1 MLTPLRRS
9 AMSIAA
15 LLVISVVGAPIA
27 HAQAAGAS
35 LGMPTQESVDRS
47 SSDPRSAGPGWGDI
61 AGGASVRPYVVSL
74 SVINGGVSTPVI
86 TNGTTATSLL
96 SAGEVT
102 TVVSPFNLCRPGQA
116 PAQGVCYSTPNR
128 VGLTVGYSE
137 GETDGWDFAEPG
149 VPLNPPIDANS
160 VIDMTVALNT
170 LGKSLRWTWVNGQL
184 LYWKASDLGQED
196 ATVHIRFKPASA
208 PYVANFSADNGCTAS
223 PPHNCEIP
231 RADAQ
236 VLTAQLVFSL
246 DESLDPA
253 LTGAV
258 FATQEAIAGYMTPG
272 GSAQSPSLDVALSST
287 HLRADGAPELGTIE
301 AFIPEAA
308 LLNLY
313 GLLPGDA
320 ATALTTTR
328 SGDPGSNDQPT
339 YVPWSAAANGSDGL
353 LVTVGGITFSAP
365 KYRLSRRLRRVAVHA
380 KTRGSRTTIRA
391 SVPGCAKRRKCV
403 ASVYRLGK
411 RRARRFLAT
420 RTAVLRHRAIRA
432 GKLSIV
438 VPASS
443 LKRGERY
450 LLVVRSAQQHK
461 LLVSSLGKVSS

>member
-1 MLTPLRRS
+1 MLTPLRSS
-9 AMSIAA
+9 AMCIAA
-15 LLVISVVGAPIA
+15 LLMISVGAPIA
-27 HAQAAGAS
+27 HAQAVGAS
-35 LGMPTQESVDRS
+35 LGMPTQESVDRP
-47 SSDPRSAGPGWGDI
+47 SSDPRSAGPGWGDT
-61 AGGASVRPYVVSL
+61 AGGVAARPYVVSL
-74 SVINGGVSTPVI
+74 SIINGGVSTPVV
-86 TNGTTATSLL
+86 TNGTTATSPLP
-96 SAGEVT
+96 AGEVT

-116 PAQGVCYSTPNR
+116 PAQGVCYSSPNR

-137 GETDGWDFAEPG
+137 GETDGWDFANPG
-149 VPLNPPIDANS
+149 VPVTPPIDANS

-170 LGKSLRWTWVNGQL
+170 LGKGLRWTWVNGQL

-208 PYVANFSADNGCTAS
+208 PYVANFPADNGCTAS

-236 VLTAQLVFSL
+236 VLTVQLVFSL

-258 FATQEAIAGYMTPG
+258 FATQEAIAGYLTPG
-272 GSAQSPSLDVALSST
+272 ASAQSPSLDVALSST

-313 GLLPGDA
+313 GLLPSDA

-328 SGDPGSNDQPT
+328 AGDPGSNDQPT
-339 YVPWSAAANGSDGL
+339 YVPWSAGANGSDGL

-365 KYRLSRRLRRVAVHA
+365 KYRLTRQLKRVAVHA
-380 KTRGSRTTIRA
+380 KVRGSRTTIRA
-391 SVPGCAKRRKCV
+391 SVSGCAKRRQCV
-403 ASVYRLGK
+403 ASVYRLG
-411 RRARRFLAT
+411 RRWARRFHAA
-420 RTAVLRHRAIRA
+420 RTAVLKQRVIRA
-432 GKLSIV
+432 RKLSIV
-438 VPASS
+438 MPASM
-443 LKRGERY
+443 LGKGDRY
-450 LLVVRSAQQHK
+450 LLVVRSARRQK
-461 LLVSSLGKVSS
+461 LLVSSLGRVGL